1 MSKVEGLLHNIT
13 TPILIIQGDNDPIVK
28 REKVTSTS
36 QRKHGILADIMASM
50 KCLRLFIGLLGVMK
64 GNGLGVVVINHMSNM

>member
-1 MSKVEGLLHNIT
+1 MEKFMSKVEGLLHNIT

-36 QRKHGILADIMASM
+36 QRKHGILADNGCNEVFEAIY
-50 KCLRLFIGLLGVMK
+50 RFIGDHEG
-64 GNGLGVVVINHMSNM
+64 